1 MEERQLQRLIGVNA
15 FGLTFSFIASWK
27 EAAPLPTGE
36 MAATKGNERGGLN
49 ILQREEKREW
59 PNKKGAN
66 SASSP
71 PHHLAARAPQVRYRV
86 HKVRSCPAEPG
97 TGTQDPSHVGA
108 LHLERQHGR
117 FVAGGADSRDLGES
131 EMEGNAA

>member
-1 MEERQLQRLIGVNA
+1 M
-15 FGLTFSFIASWK
+15 
-27 EAAPLPTGE
+27 PTGE

-59 PNKKGAN
+59 PNKNGAS

-71 PHHLAARAPQVRYRV
+71 PHHLAARAAQVRYRV

-97 TGTQDPSHVGA
+97 TGSRDPSRVGA
-108 LHLERQHGR
+108 LHLEWQHGR

-131 EMEGNAA
+131 EMEGNVA